1 MSNEN
6 TNRGSTWDDDE
17 VFLHTQ
23 SPVRLPVL
31 ETNPHACKTNP
42 GSPQGTYS
50 HQFYG
55 LLRVNKVAANPGL
68 FQPGSNLG

>member
-6 TNRGSTWDDDE
+6 TNRGSTWDDDK

-31 ETNPHACKTNP
+31 ETNAYACKTNP
-42 GSPQGTYS
+42 GSSQGTYS
-50 HQFYG
+50 RQFYG
-55 LLRVNKVAANPGL
+55 LLRVNKVAANPG
-68 FQPGSNLG
+68 